1 MRKKDE
7 FEIIENEIHK
17 FKSKINTKYK
27 QEVYVII
34 RNYIHLDSLYD
45 CVLMSCNEN
54 DNQIYDILK
63 DKGISSRTTLV
74 CNYIHS
80 FYHIANKL
88 GFPKLRIA
96 KFMGKNH
103 ATIING
109 IKKAQNRLDLEDDDD
124 FLFIYDNIKQ
134 KINIYVGTISEDT

>member
-1 MRKKDE
+1 MRKREE
-7 FEIIENEIHK
+7 FEIIENEIHT
-17 FKSKINTKYK
+17 FKSRINTKYK
-27 QEVYVII
+27 QDVYVII
-34 RNYIHLDSLYD
+34 RNYIHLDAMYD
-45 CVLMSCNEN
+45 CVLMTCNEN
-54 DNQIYDILK
+54 DDHIYNAIK

-80 FYHIANKL
+80 FYHIAHNL

-109 IKKAQNRLDLEDDDD
+109 INKAQNRLDLKDDDD
-124 FLFIYDNIKQ
+124 FLFIYESIKH
-134 KINIYVGTISEDT
+134 KVNTYVGFISKDT